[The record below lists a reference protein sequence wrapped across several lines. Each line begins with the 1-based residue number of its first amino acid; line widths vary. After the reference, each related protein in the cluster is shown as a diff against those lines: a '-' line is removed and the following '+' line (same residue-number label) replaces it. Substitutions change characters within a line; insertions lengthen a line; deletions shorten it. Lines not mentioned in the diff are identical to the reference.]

1 MNRPLRPLALLTV
14 TAAAVLAAGCGAAA
28 SPPGAPPAAGA
39 LPSLATAT
47 ATDAGMWA
55 VAVMGGAAAQ
65 HNNFWQLFA
74 RPAGAASWRLV
85 TPPGVASNGGLV
97 IAPHGGRSLTAAF
110 RPSQRLVF
118 TPLAVTSDFGA
129 GWSSAILDAP
139 LANVPDALAAAP
151 GSARLLALLTDGTVE
166 VSGSGATWTPLVTR
180 RTLAGSGA
188 GARCGLQQL
197 TAAAFSPAGAM
208 LLAGGCAHPGT
219 AGIFADSGGAWRP
232 AGPALPA
239 ALAGQPVTVLR
250 LTSTGSGLVAVLQ
263 AGTGQSASLLAA
275 WSADGV
281 GRWNLSAPFRLGA
294 AAVAAASFGPAG
306 ETAVTLTGG
315 RGLTIAGPGQAWRQ
329 LPALPAGTATLAPGP
344 GAALEALAVHGS
356 RLTVWR
362 PGTGDTGWTQVQAI
376 TVPIQYGSSG

>member
-1 MNRPLRPLALLTV
+1 MKRPLRPLALLT
-14 TAAAVLAAGCGAAA
+14 AAAALAAGCGAGR
-28 SPPGAPPAAGA
+28 PPATAPAPAAPPTLATSIITPAGA
-39 LPSLATAT
+39 
-47 ATDAGMWA
+47 WA
-55 VAVMGGAAAQ
+55 VAVMGGSAAQ

-97 IAPHGGRSLTAAF
+97 IAPGGGRSLTAGF

-129 GWSSAILDAP
+129 GWSSAVLDAP
-139 LANVPDALAAAP
+139 LASLPDALAAAP
-151 GSARLLALLTDGTVE
+151 GSGRLLALLTDGTVE
-166 VSGSGATWTPLVTR
+166 VSGSGATWTTLVTR
-180 RTLAGSGA
+180 RSLAGSAVGS
-188 GARCGLQQL
+188 RCGLQQL

-208 LLAGGCAHPGT
+208 LLAGACAHPGT
-219 AGIFADSGGAWRP
+219 AGIFTGTGGAWRL
-232 AGPALPA
+232 AGPVLPA

-263 AGTGQSASLLAA
+263 AGTGPSARLLAA
-275 WSADGV
+275 WSADGG
-281 GRWNLSAPFRLGA
+281 GRWDLSALFRLGGA
-294 AAVAAASFGPAG
+294 RVAATSFGPAG
-306 ETAVTLTGG
+306 ETAITLTDS
-315 RGLTIAGPGQAWRQ
+315 RGLTIAGPGQPWRP

-344 GAALEALAVHGS
+344 GAALEALAVHGT